1 MKNITKFVIGT
12 LVGGAVTGILYK
24 LYKDSEKEIKE
35 EIKKEGEV
43 LKEVGIKPDAE
54 FKDLPGKNFVEN
66 VLYTLIKKTDNWE
79 DELLKTIDY
88 ENHDQT
94 MWGSLRVMQRNE
106 ETISVFVHIPPY
118 LDGFKTLN
126 QYREEINSVVGDY
139 LKKYNIR
146 HKLRNV
152 GYWENI
158 SDELTEEGNYKHVMQ
173 EISENDCL
181 NFSNNG
187 TYSDGLG
194 RLVSH
199 YYKNNCENLKK
210 EQDLVNVCMFVE
222 IILPIAQNQED
233 KIGMD
238 IVKMVGLL
246 KTLTYDLNIM
256 ERKPEEG
263 DVYPC
268 IVFFPLLDSF
278 DTYYHTIENQN
289 GILVSYNSEII
300 CTLKEE

>member
-1 MKNITKFVIGT
+1 MKNITKIVLGSLF
-12 LVGGAVTGILYK
+12 GGAVAGILYK
-24 LYKDSEKEIKE
+24 LYKDSEKEVKE

-43 LKEVGIKPDAE
+43 LKEVGIDPTAT
-54 FKDLPGKNFVEN
+54 FNDLPGNNFVEN
-66 VLYTLIKKTDNWE
+66 VLYTLIKKTDGWE

-94 MWGSLRVMQRNE
+94 MWGSLRMMQRDE
-106 ETISVFVHIPPY
+106 DTVSVFVHIPPY

-126 QYREEINSVVGDY
+126 QYRESINNVVRDY

-146 HKLRNV
+146 YKLRNI

-158 SDELTEEGNYKHVMQ
+158 SNELTEGGNYKHTMQ

-181 NFSNNG
+181 NFSNNDSI
-187 TYSDGLG
+187 SDGLG

-210 EQDLVNVCMFVE
+210 EQDLVNVCMFIE
-222 IILPIAQNQED
+222 IVLPVAQNQED
-233 KIGMD
+233 RIGMD
-238 IVKMVGLL
+238 IVKMIGLL

-256 ERKPEEG
+256 ERIPEEG

-268 IVFFPLLDSF
+268 IVFFPQKDSF
-278 DTYYHTIENQN
+278 DVYYRTIENQN
-289 GILVSYNSEII
+289 NILVSYCPEII
-300 CTLKEE
+300 CTVEE